1 MAGSGAGVAETAEF
15 IRQAIAH
22 RPTDATAYSIVK
34 HNLQDAV
41 DAVVDEGNS
50 VNLCRLLESFCLC
63 ISSLDRK
70 CEDLVHI
77 TLQLDWF
84 RASAAALEMLGEF
97 VAALVS
103 AHSLYTEQC
112 MAQIS
117 RIFLGPESDQIGG
130 EIEPEEVINKACVI
144 LNEVRRIVPSETK
157 KLVAQLSARCPHVR
171 NETRVHEYYVRAL
184 LQFATIDP
192 ANLASLLLPLVVEAT
207 LKVDLDTADYGSE
220 CGSEVDEDELA
231 DDDELFEFDDDEPPA
246 VEEEEVEVE
255 EEVAVELEREEEEPA
270 SHRLD
275 VMMSLTLEFLHH
287 VAAQDVRVAQ
297 ALFQTL
303 WQSFETTILPT
314 YQTKHVQYLLFY
326 ICSLEEALPS
336 AFIERLLT
344 KALSVGAPLL
354 VRQTAVAYVGSYV
367 SRANYVDMACTR
379 GALTALC
386 GWLNEYI
393 RDQATVA
400 DPQALRTNSQQHI
413 AFYANCQAVLYILC
427 FRLEDLLDMEGG
439 ATFVSSLGL
448 NMIVKSSLCPL
459 LVCQKIVVK
468 EFARLTKEHQ
478 IVYCAQYMRRQSV
491 ISLPVQLERG
501 YRAAPS
507 AMEPAPNQLE
517 DFFPFDPYLLQRSIS
532 VIEPL
537 FRAWT
542 GGGIEEVDSSG
553 DSAEEDD
560 DEDDFLGT
568 SPTSSTTS
576 SLSSSSLTNRGRH
589 HGHAADRR
597 HTAGPSASLAPGRD
611 IPHKKRARTL
621 GVAGQD
627 WAAGFAGTPVSPFS
641 LDHKRPSRPSSR
653 EDEFK
658 YLTS

>member
-1 MAGSGAGVAETAEF
+1 M
-15 IRQAIAH
+15 
-22 RPTDATAYSIVK
+22 
-34 HNLQDAV
+34 
-41 DAVVDEGNS
+41 
-50 VNLCRLLESFCLC
+50 
-63 ISSLDRK
+63 
-70 CEDLVHI
+70 
-77 TLQLDWF
+77 
-84 RASAAALEMLGEF
+84 
-97 VAALVS
+97 
-103 AHSLYTEQC
+103 
-112 MAQIS
+112 
-117 RIFLGPESDQIGG
+117 
-130 EIEPEEVINKACVI
+130 
-144 LNEVRRIVPSETK
+144 
-157 KLVAQLSARCPHVR
+157 AQLSARCPHVR

-400 DPQALRTNSQQHI
+400 DPQVRQLRHNFDHFSRISRLLHLPR
-413 AFYANCQAVLYILC
+413 APCEVL
-427 FRLEDLLDMEGG
+427 
-439 ATFVSSLGL
+439 TH
-448 NMIVKSSLCPL
+448 P
-459 LVCQKIVVK
+459 
-468 EFARLTKEHQ
+468 FAH
-478 IVYCAQYMRRQSV
+478 
-491 ISLPVQLERG
+491 
-501 YRAAPS
+501 
-507 AMEPAPNQLE
+507 
-517 DFFPFDPYLLQRSIS
+517 
-532 VIEPL
+532 
-537 FRAWT
+537 
-542 GGGIEEVDSSG
+542 
-553 DSAEEDD
+553 
-560 DEDDFLGT
+560 
-568 SPTSSTTS
+568 SPTH
-576 SLSSSSLTNRGRH
+576 LLT
-589 HGHAADRR
+589 
-597 HTAGPSASLAPGRD
+597 
-611 IPHKKRARTL
+611 
-621 GVAGQD
+621 
-627 WAAGFAGTPVSPFS
+627 
-641 LDHKRPSRPSSR
+641 RPSSLFFGGR
-653 EDEFK
+653 GF
-658 YLTS
+658 YFVLLFYSAHPRFISLTHFHFTVFCM